1 MAPRAKRSRLVFD
14 EISQDWVP
22 RWGPKSIKKIEDKHQ
37 WAMLEKPKHAA
48 SGIDPFTFEK
58 AEKRAVIEKQ
68 NLRHLKNK
76 MHANG
81 EANKGDVKILGATAN
96 GKAAAPGEG
105 PSMKLKENK
114 EKQNIRKREMKSL
127 TKSLQTAQ
135 MSTASMGKFDK
146 KAGKNEPDAPGSQ
159 KVKKKK
165 SNAALDRLGSHRG
178 EEKSRNMNIFDKILK
193 GQDLANMAG
202 KSNSG
207 SKSLGNANIA
217 DDKLARK
224 AKKKDDSKRHKIYSG
239 KK

>member
-1 MAPRAKRSRLVFD
+1 M
-14 EISQDWVP
+14 
-22 RWGPKSIKKIEDKHQ
+22 
-37 WAMLEKPKHAA
+37 MEKPKHLAA
-48 SGIDPFTFEK
+48 GVDPFTYDK
-58 AEKRAVIEKQ
+58 TEKRARTEKQ

-76 MHANG
+76 MHDAG
-81 EANKGDVKILGATAN
+81 PANKGDVKILGAASN
-96 GKAAAPGEG
+96 GKGGEH
-105 PSMKLKENK
+105 SMKLKEDK

-165 SNAALDRLGSHRG
+165 SNAALDRLSVNRG
-178 EEKSRNMNIFDKILK
+178 EEKSRNMGIFDKILK

-207 SKSLGNANIA
+207 S
-217 DDKLARK
+217 
-224 AKKKDDSKRHKIYSG
+224 
-239 KK
+239 

>member
-1 MAPRAKRSRLVFD
+1 M
-14 EISQDWVP
+14 P
-22 RWGPKSIKKIEDKHQ
+22 RWGPKSIKKIADKHQ
-37 WAMLEKPKHAA
+37 WAMLEKPKHLAA
-48 SGIDPFTFEK
+48 GVDPFTYDK
-58 AEKRAVIEKQ
+58 AEKRARTEKQ
-68 NLRHLKNK
+68 NLRQLKNK
-76 MHANG
+76 MHATG
-81 EANKGDVKILGATAN
+81 EANKGDVKILGAASN
-96 GKAAAPGEG
+96 GKES
-105 PSMKLKENK
+105 SMKLKEDK

-135 MSTASMGKFDK
+135 MSTASMGKFDR

-165 SNAALDRLGSHRG
+165 SNAALDRLSVNRG
-178 EEKSRNMNIFDKILK
+178 EEKSRNMGIFDKILK

-207 SKSLGNANIA
+207 SKSKGNAHIA
-217 DDKLARK
+217 DEKLARK